1 MVGAIPG
8 ISSSILACDGAS
20 VDPGVFVV
28 VVGRLV
34 VDDGV
39 LPRILVELSVFVVV
53 ARVSSE

>member
-1 MVGAIPG
+1 MVGAVPR
-8 ISSSILACDGAS
+8 ISCSIFARDGAS
-20 VDPGVFVV
+20 VDPGVLVV

-39 LPRILVELSVFVVV
+39 LPRVLVELSVFVVV